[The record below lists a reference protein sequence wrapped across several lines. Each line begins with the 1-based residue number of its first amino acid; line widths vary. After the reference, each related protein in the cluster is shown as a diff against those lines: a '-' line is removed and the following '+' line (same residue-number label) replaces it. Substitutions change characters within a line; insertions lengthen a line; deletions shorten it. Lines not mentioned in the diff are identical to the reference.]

1 MNPVRGFSLS
11 YSFKNAAGENWRRY
25 YNYPNY
31 GVTYMYKTYNNPDV
45 LGDSHSIT
53 SFLQLSFLPKRR
65 YFDIGFKGLAGFGY
79 FTKQYDPVLN
89 PTNQAISA
97 KFNITAETR
106 LYAKVRV
113 KPVYFEYSFGL
124 NHSSNGLVKSP
135 NLGIN
140 VVNNKFTVGIEFE
153 DKIEKNDI
161 IKEDKP
167 LFIKNEFWAYAAAG
181 VKIIEL
187 NSEKYI
193 FSVFSVNYSKQISV
207 INKIG
212 FGVDFY
218 NDTSKTPI
226 GKEI

>member
-1 MNPVRGFSLS
+1 MIFKICNNLRTLSLFLFFLSYYSFIAISQESIDLSFDYGSVLVHSPKIEPISMNPVRGFSLS
-11 YSFKNAAGENWRRY
+11 YSFKNSAGENWRRY

-65 YFDIGFKGLAGFGY
+65 CFDIGFKGLAGFGY

-153 DKIEKNDI
+153 DKIEKTI
-161 IKEDKP
+161 
-167 LFIKNEFWAYAAAG
+167 F
-181 VKIIEL
+181 VK
-187 NSEKYI
+187 K
-193 FSVFSVNYSKQISV
+193 
-207 INKIG
+207 IN
-212 FGVDFY
+212 
-218 NDTSKTPI
+218 PRL
-226 GKEI
+226 